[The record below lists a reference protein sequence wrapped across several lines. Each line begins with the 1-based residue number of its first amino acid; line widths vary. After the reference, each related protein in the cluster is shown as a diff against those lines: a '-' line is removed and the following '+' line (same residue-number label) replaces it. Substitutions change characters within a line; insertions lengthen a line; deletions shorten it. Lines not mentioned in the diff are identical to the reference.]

1 MTTEL
6 SFLGELLLNHRLP
19 KATREAVGAR
29 IKEVE
34 ESRGAPMVEHRR
46 SIPATP
52 SLAPQGP
59 IPAALQGQ
67 APSTIAA
74 MMRHP
79 DLMEAMAAKPQIT
92 DPQTPSPASEP
103 QPVAVVAQTAAAAQA
118 LQKRQEAVNI
128 QLSGKPK
135 PGETGPR
142 KW

>member
-6 SFLGELLLNHRLP
+6 SFLVELLLNHRLP

-34 ESRGAPMVEHRR
+34 EQRPLYGQMNPPPAHRA
-46 SIPATP
+46 IQ
-52 SLAPQGP
+52 PQAV
-59 IPAALQGQ
+59 PAALQGQ

-79 DLMEAMAAKPQIT
+79 DLIAQMGATAAP
-92 DPQTPSPASEP
+92 PETPPEPA
-103 QPVAVVAQTAAAAQA
+103 PVAVIAQTPAAAAA
-118 LQKRQEAVNI
+118 MQKRQEALSI
-128 QLSGKPK
+128 QLSGKPLK
-135 PGETGPR
+135 GETGPR

>member
-6 SFLGELLLNHRLP
+6 SFLVELLLNHRLP
-19 KATREAVGAR
+19 KATKEAVGAR

-34 ESRGAPMVEHRR
+34 EQRVPMAHTIVR
-46 SIPATP
+46 PVP
-52 SLAPQGP
+52 APQA

-67 APSTIAA
+67 SPSTIAA

-79 DLMEAMAAKPQIT
+79 DLMAGLQAPTIGMAP
-92 DPQTPSPASEP
+92 SEP
-103 QPVAVVAQTAAAAQA
+103 SVAPQQPEVIAQTAAAAQA
-118 LQKRQEAVNI
+118 LQKRQEAIAV